1 MFNNT
6 IQIYVLFDKSTG
18 YQFSDFADTTN
29 NVNITSDTKNISI
42 RRRRDLISDQ
52 YQAGTCKIRVYD
64 TNGDW
69 NPQNTSSPLYGQQV
83 PMKKLQIWARKYVG
97 GGGYNDYN
105 IWRGYVDSYNY
116 SYPTNQE
123 IGYLDI
129 SATDAVRVLNTI
141 GLTTITGAVA
151 GETTGERFGKV
162 LNTISWPTSLYD
174 TSTGANATTTPISA
188 DPGTS
193 RTALATLNEIAFTEQ
208 GRFICNRNGFLS
220 FLSHTDLESSMS
232 DSISAT
238 LTNQTI
244 TTPATQFPYTNV
256 KFNTVDNLLYNQT
269 QVKRPTGTLQTY
281 QTASSVTAYG
291 LKNYYHDA
299 SLSYTDT
306 DAYQVA
312 AMYTMG
318 RDVPHFRVE
327 DVTVKMSAIVNPT
340 PDYSG
345 RTLMGLDIGSKIR
358 VINEQVNGTVV
369 DLTQYVVS
377 VNHEITATDWTIS
390 YGTYTPTV
398 TGFILDSTTEGILD
412 TSRLG
417 W

>member
-6 IQIYVLFDKSTG
+6 VQIYVLFDKSTG
-18 YQFSDFADTTN
+18 YTFADFADTTN
-29 NVNITSDTKNISI
+29 NINITSDTKNISI
-42 RRRRDLISDQ
+42 RRRRDLTSDQ

-129 SATDAVRVLNTI
+129 SATDAIRVLNTI
-141 GLTTITGAVA
+141 GITTVTGATA
-151 GETTGERFGKV
+151 GETTGSRFQKI
-162 LNTISWPTSLYD
+162 LNTISWPSSLYD
-174 TSTGANATTTPISA
+174 TSTGANATTTPIMD

-193 RTALATLNEIAFTEQ
+193 RSALAALNEVAFTEQ
-208 GRFICNRNGFLS
+208 GRFVCSRNGYLS
-220 FLSHTDLESSMS
+220 FTSHTDLQLITG
-232 DSISAT
+232 DAT
-238 LTNQTI
+238 AATFTNGTI
-244 TTPATQFPYTNV
+244 TDATTQFPYTNV

-269 QVKRPTGTLQTY
+269 QVKRTAGALQTY
-281 QTASSVTAYG
+281 QTASSVASYG
-291 LKNYYHDA
+291 LKNYYHDG

-318 RDVPHFRVE
+318 RDIPQFRVD
-327 DVTVKMSAIVNPT
+327 DVTVKLSAVVNQT

-345 RTLMGLDIGSKIR
+345 RTLMGLDLGSKIR
-358 VINEQVNGTVV
+358 VINIQNTGSTV

-377 VNHEITATDWTIS
+377 VNHDITPTEWTMS
-390 YGTYTPTV
+390 FGTYTPTV